1 MTDSRLILF
10 DCDGTLVNS
19 HRHITVVM
27 QQAFAD
33 CGLPVPDDAEITGVI
48 GLSLDTAMVQL
59 LPDTGIAKRQKIA
72 NTYRELY
79 RNTPGEH
86 GLHASVR
93 STLIMLQKRGYCMG
107 IVTGKSMPGLRRVLD
122 EFDLSR
128 FFMVW
133 RTADQCPSKPHPGM
147 VNECMAEMGV
157 EHAQTTVVGD
167 ACVDMQMATACGV
180 RAIGVSFGAGSHDAL
195 MSAGAEDVVDRFDEL
210 MVRFPPLRQPV
221 TSSTIAP

>member
-1 MTDSRLILF
+1 MTDSHLILF
-10 DCDGTLVNS
+10 DCDGTLVDS
-19 HRHITVVM
+19 HRHIVAVM

-33 CGLPVPDDAEITGVI
+33 CGLPVPNDAEITGVI
-48 GLSLDTAMVQL
+48 GLSLDTAMAQM
-59 LPDTGIAKRQKIA
+59 LPNTATANRRKIA
-72 NTYRELY
+72 NAYRKLY
-79 RNTPGEH
+79 RDMPSEH
-86 GLHASVR
+86 GLHAGVR
-93 STLIMLQKRGYCMG
+93 STLITLQQRGYGLG
-107 IVTGKSMPGLRRVLD
+107 IVTGESLRGLRRVLD

-147 VNECMAEMGV
+147 VNECMEEMGM
-157 EHAQTTVVGD
+157 ERTQTTVVGD

-195 MSAGAEDVVDRFDEL
+195 MSAGAEGVVDCFDEL
-210 MVRFPPLRQPV
+210 KARFPPLRQSV

>member
-10 DCDGTLVNS
+10 DCDGTLVDS
-19 HRHITVVM
+19 HRHITAVM
-27 QQAFAD
+27 QHAFAD
-33 CGLPVPDDAEITGVI
+33 CGLPVPDDAKIAGVI
-48 GLSLDTAMVQL
+48 GLSLDTAMAQI
-59 LPDTGIAKRQKIA
+59 LPDTGITTRRKIS
-72 NTYRELY
+72 NTYRKLY
-79 RNTPGEH
+79 RDMPSEH
-86 GLHASVR
+86 GLHVGVR
-93 STLIMLQKRGYCMG
+93 STLITLQKRGYGLG
-107 IVTGKSMPGLRRVLD
+107 IVTGKSLPGLRRVLD

-157 EHAQTTVVGD
+157 ERAQTAVVGD

-195 MSAGAEDVVDRFDEL
+195 MGAGAEGVVDCFDEL
-210 MVRFPPLRQPV
+210 RVRFPPLRQSV